1 MRGWLPNCERQDCGL
16 PQAREPLSLEGG
28 NLWGFPET
36 SRIARPYYAC
46 HRVEMRELSEKLLSL
61 VEVAEPRL
69 HEIGERGSI
78 QPILPGGWSRK
89 QVVGHL
95 IDSASNNHQR
105 FVRAVLQTSLDFPGY
120 DQSGSVRVQAVQ
132 GADWKLL
139 VSLWA
144 AYNRYLA
151 HVIAQ
156 LPASKLKTA
165 CRIGSGD
172 AVTLEFLATDYV
184 RHLVHH
190 LNQLGAADRTSP
202 HRA

>member
-1 MRGWLPNCERQDCGL
+1 
-16 PQAREPLSLEGG
+16 
-28 NLWGFPET
+28 
-36 SRIARPYYAC
+36 
-46 HRVEMRELSEKLLSL
+46 MRELSEKLLSL

-69 HEIGERGSI
+69 REISEKESI

-105 FVRAVLQTSLDFPGY
+105 FVRAALQTSLDFPGY
-120 DQSGSVRVQAVQ
+120 DQSGSVQVQAVQ
-132 GADWKLL
+132 GADWQLL

-156 LPASKLKTA
+156 LPAAKLETV

-172 AVTLEFLATDYV
+172 VVTLGFLATDYV
-184 RHLVHH
+184 THLVHH
-190 LNQLGAADRTSP
+190 LNQLGAADLN
-202 HRA
+202 